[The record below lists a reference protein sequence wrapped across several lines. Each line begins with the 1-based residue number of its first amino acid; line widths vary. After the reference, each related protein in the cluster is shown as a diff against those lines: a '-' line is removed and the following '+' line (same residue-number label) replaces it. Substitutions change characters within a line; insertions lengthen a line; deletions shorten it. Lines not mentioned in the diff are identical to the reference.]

1 MWTLCRALLCGA
13 AVEFGP
19 QGCAGGQGPGSV
31 GPEPMIRAEPQRL
44 GIGITPSCQR
54 HVLGWTRVL
63 AATRHPAVEGAA
75 EAPAGTFGREDRS
88 ASAITGLLS

>member
-1 MWTLCRALLCGA
+1 MVAESVPCSHCGINRKMWTLCRALLCGA

-44 GIGITPSCQR
+44 GIGIDYTFVSEACAR
-54 HVLGWTRVL
+54 LDS
-63 AATRHPAVEGAA
+63 GAGSD
-75 EAPAGTFGREDRS
+75 APPRC
-88 ASAITGLLS
+88 